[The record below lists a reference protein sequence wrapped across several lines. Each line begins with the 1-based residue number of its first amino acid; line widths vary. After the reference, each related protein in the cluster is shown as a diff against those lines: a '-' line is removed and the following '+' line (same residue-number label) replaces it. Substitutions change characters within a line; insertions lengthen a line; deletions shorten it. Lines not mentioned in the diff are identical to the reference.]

1 MNNRLS
7 DIQLRRGRLQERI
20 AAQRTL
26 LAQEIQPIRAVLQK
40 TDRIVGRVRS
50 FTDYVKQH
58 PTIASLAVAGL
69 VVMKTGRVWRWSRRA
84 FFAWQSWR
92 VLSDKWTAFGSR
104 TRS

>member
-7 DIQLRRGRLQERI
+7 EIQLRRGRLLERI
-20 AAQRTL
+20 AAQRAS
-26 LAQEIQPIRAVLQK
+26 LAQEVRPVRAVLQK
-40 TDRIVGRVRS
+40 TDRVAGRIRS

-58 PTIASLAVAGL
+58 PTIATMAVAGL
-69 VVMKTGRVWRWSRRA
+69 VVMKTGRVLRWSRRA

-92 VLSDKWTAFGSR
+92 VLSDKWALFGSR